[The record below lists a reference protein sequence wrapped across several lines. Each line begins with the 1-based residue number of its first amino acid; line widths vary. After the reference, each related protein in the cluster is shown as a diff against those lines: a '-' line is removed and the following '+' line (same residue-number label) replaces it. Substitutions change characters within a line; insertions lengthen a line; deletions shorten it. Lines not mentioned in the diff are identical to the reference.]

1 MALNDRCAFAGAGKI
16 MTSPGAIR
24 SLRIQELTKMALR
37 GDKYDVIE
45 RRALQMASRVTAEG
59 YLAEVIRRVQK

>member
-37 GDKYDVIE
+37 GDKYEEIE
-45 RRALQMASRVTAEG
+45 KRALQMASRPTAEL
-59 YLAEVIRRVQK
+59 YLAEVVRRCQK

>member
-1 MALNDRCAFAGAGKI
+1 MALNDRCSTAGAGKI
-16 MTSPGAIR
+16 MNPAATR

-37 GDKYDVIE
+37 GAKYEEIE
-45 RRALQMASRVTAEG
+45 KRALQMASRATAEG